1 MFKVYY
7 YATYPL
13 TLICLFF
20 LLIYK
25 KILTH
30 TKQMKCCRY
39 IPTCS
44 QYAYDSIKEFG
55 CIYGGILAFKR
66 LVRCNPK
73 QHGGVDY
80 PKLNLLG
87 NYKWKC

>member
-7 YATYPL
+7 YLTYPL
-13 TLICLFF
+13 TLLCLF
-20 LLIYK
+20 LIGIYK

-30 TKQMKCCRY
+30 AKQKSCRFM
-39 IPTCS
+39 PTCS
-44 QYAYDSIKEFG
+44 EYAYLSIKEFG
-55 CIYGGILAFKR
+55 CVIGGVLAFKR
-66 LVRCNPK
+66 LLRCRPNNPA
-73 QHGGVDY
+73 GVDY